1 MKVEIGPYPSEDSI
15 FTEQQISVH
24 IDPWDTWSMDDT
36 LAHIILPMLKQLKNT
51 QHGSPRV
58 DDEDVPDYLPKEQWS
73 SNESPQY
80 DLFAD
85 RETDEMIWCAM
96 HARWAW
102 VMNEM
107 LWTFETITSDD
118 WWGGLQYDREI
129 HERVQRGTALFGKY
143 YRALWD

>member
-24 IDPWDTWSMDDT
+24 IDSWDTWSMDHT
-36 LAHIILPMLKQLKNT
+36 LAQIILPMLKQLKET
-51 QHGSPRV
+51 RHGSPIV
-58 DDEDVPDYLPKEQWS
+58 DDDDVPEYLPKQQWS
-73 SNESPQY
+73 SNQSAQY
-80 DLFAD
+80 DLFASK
-85 RETDEMIWCAM
+85 ETDEMIWCAM

-107 LWTFETITSDD
+107 LWTFETMTSDD
-118 WWGGLQYDREI
+118 WWGDLQYDRQI

-143 YRALWD
+143 YRGLWD